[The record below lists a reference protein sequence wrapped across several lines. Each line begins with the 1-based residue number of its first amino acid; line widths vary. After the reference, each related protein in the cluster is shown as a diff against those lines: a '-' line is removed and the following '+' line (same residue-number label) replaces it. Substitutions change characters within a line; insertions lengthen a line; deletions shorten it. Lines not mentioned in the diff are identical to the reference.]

1 MKRSLAVAAVLFSL
15 AAAADPAK
23 VTVLEGD
30 DPARGIVASSLRE
43 DVGAADPRVVSA
55 RAALAKAAKA
65 YREDEKAVAAHCE
78 RTARWFLDMT
88 RTRATPLEMLEALA
102 LFAKPGLT
110 MQDAMRNYVEA
121 RRATTGRT
129 HAEALAK
136 LGLPGR

>member
-1 MKRSLAVAAVLFSL
+1 MKRLIVAAAALFSL
-15 AAAADPAK
+15 AATADPAK

-43 DVGAADPRVVSA
+43 DVAGGDPSVAAA
-55 RAALAKAAKA
+55 RAWLAKAAKA
-65 YREDEKAVAAHCE
+65 YGEDQKAVAAHCE
-78 RTARWFLDMT
+78 RTARWFVDMT

-102 LFAKPGLT
+102 LLVKPGLT
-110 MQDAMRNYVEA
+110 MQDAMRGYVEA
-121 RRATTGRT
+121 RRATTGKT